1 MHRPHPISLFYDGKK
16 WLLLLL
22 IPVFRALLTRQ
33 NLESLILASLRD
45 VALAAAFLTYSFL
58 KWRQSR
64 YSLHGG
70 LTFRRGLIWQRTL
83 RVMAGDAASV
93 EVERTPLM
101 WLTKGRRVRINT
113 AGLRRRADAT
123 VYLPEYVTETHDRNA
138 ALPLRRYASHMLPV
152 VVMSAS
158 SSNAALGLLTLAPAI
173 RQAGQIIG
181 RELSSEVYGLVNRLL
196 SLGLPPLLNAVAN
209 VLVLGWGFAFLR
221 TFSRTAGFYAERE
234 GPQLHL
240 ISGLL
245 TRRDTYIDCSRITT
259 LELRQTLFM
268 RVFRLY
274 TVFITA
280 AGYGRE
286 KGSRPIIVPAARP
299 RELCAALDTLLP
311 EYPTCSGDLRPVKR
325 ALWTYAW
332 PPLVLTLGSALPL
345 SFGGVWTM
353 LATIWFIAGAWW
365 LCIRLS
371 GFQHAGFGACREAV
385 TIRYARGLA
394 LYEIHIP
401 REVTDCVRITRGLG
415 QRRSG
420 TCTVE
425 LRTFGE
431 KRRRHRVV
439 GLPYEPAVQLVD
451 RLMKEKTERG

>member
-1 MHRPHPISLFYDGKK
+1 MHRPHPIYLFYDSKK
-16 WLLLLL
+16 WLLILL
-22 IPVFRALLTRQ
+22 IPVFRALLTDQ
-33 NLESLILASLRD
+33 NIESLIIASLRD
-45 VALAAAFLTYSFL
+45 VAFASVLLIYSFF
-58 KWRQSR
+58 KWEQAR

-113 AGLRRRADAT
+113 AGLRKRADAT
-123 VYLPEYVTETHDRNA
+123 VYLPEYVTRLYDQKTTGRA
-138 ALPLRRYASHMLPV
+138 RRYASHTLPV

-181 RELSSEVYGLVNRLL
+181 REVSSEVYGFVNRLL

-209 VLVLGWGFAFLR
+209 VLVLGWCFAFLR
-221 TFSRTAGFYAERE
+221 TFARTAGFFTERE
-234 GPQLHL
+234 GEQLHL

-268 RVFRLY
+268 RMFRLY
-274 TVFITA
+274 TVIITA

-286 KGSRPIIVPAARP
+286 KGARPIIVPAARP
-299 RELCAALDTLLP
+299 RELCPALDTLLP
-311 EYPTCSGDLRPVKR
+311 EYPTCSSGLHPVKR
-325 ALWTYAW
+325 ALWTYTWA
-332 PPLVLTLGSALPL
+332 PLLLALGSTLPL
-345 SFGGVWTM
+345 FLGGVWTM
-353 LATIWFIAGAWW
+353 LAAVWFIGGAWW

-371 GFQHAGFGACREAV
+371 GFQRAGFGVCNRAV
-385 TIRYARGLA
+385 TIRYAHRLA
-394 LYEIHIP
+394 LYEVHIP
-401 REVTDCVRITRGLG
+401 REVADCVIISRNFWQKRN
-415 QRRSG
+415 G

-431 KRRRHRVV
+431 KRRRHRVT
-439 GLPYEPAVQLVD
+439 GLAYEPAVKLADQ
-451 RLMKEKTERG
+451 LMKKE